1 MAALNLRSIPAT
13 ASIVAACLLIGL
25 IDLVSRN
32 FASSWLAL
40 SGLWIEAGQWWRLAT
55 WSVTSAGLF
64 GLAIN
69 GLVMVLIGRALEGLL
84 GSGRIVAIFL
94 TATLVGGAL
103 FVIVSH
109 GPVGITGMNTGTIG
123 LIAASA
129 AVKLKMGHDIRFDL
143 VLLGLLVVLS
153 LVTGFGSFFWL
164 AQVGGVLGGGGAA
177 LIMVFAPGR
186 RERKVRLQTLGII
199 AVWIVALGAVGLGL
213 LVR

>member
-1 MAALNLRSIPAT
+1 
-13 ASIVAACLLIGL
+13 
-25 IDLVSRN
+25 N

-55 WSVTSAGLF
+55 WSATSAGLF

-69 GLVMVLIGRALEGLL
+69 GLAMVLIGRALDGLL
-84 GSGRIVAIFL
+84 GSGRVVAIFL
-94 TATLVGGAL
+94 PAPLVGGAL
-103 FVIVSH
+103 FVSVSH

-164 AQVGGVLGGGGAA
+164 AQVGGVL
-177 LIMVFAPGR
+177 
-186 RERKVRLQTLGII
+186 
-199 AVWIVALGAVGLGL
+199 
-213 LVR
+213 